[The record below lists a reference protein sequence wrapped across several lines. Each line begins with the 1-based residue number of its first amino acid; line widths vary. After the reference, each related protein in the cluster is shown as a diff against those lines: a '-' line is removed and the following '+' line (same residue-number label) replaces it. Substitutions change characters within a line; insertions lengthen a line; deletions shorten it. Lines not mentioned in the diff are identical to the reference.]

1 MKSSVKNL
9 DLKNLHPPKLKLK
22 KQKVKRRFEETRLG
36 FYIKYNAPVEY
47 ELIISITPNKKNPE
61 PKTNVIEAIAAA
73 SNNPVLQSQKFFT
86 YLDDYKK
93 DKLYSDKVMKITEY
107 GEELFKKRM
116 QNQAMECF
124 KKMKKRGYKPY

>member
-1 MKSSVKNL
+1 M
-9 DLKNLHPPKLKLK
+9 KLK

-93 DKLYSDKVMKITEY
+93 NKLYSDKVMKITEY
-107 GEELFKKRM
+107 GE
-116 QNQAMECF
+116 
-124 KKMKKRGYKPY
+124 